1 VHPSERVR
9 IVVETARAV
18 LQDRLDPSVAAT
30 TLRLQQEQIGNRL
43 RADRLDVTRKE
54 ADAVAL
60 TLRRLAEQIS
70 DLTPD
75 DPDPSNQETARIL
88 GELAQSLR

>member
-18 LQDRLDPSVAAT
+18 LQDRLEPTVAAT
-30 TLRLQQEQIGNRL
+30 TLALQQEQIGSRL
-43 RADRLDVTRKE
+43 RADRLDVTRRE

-70 DLTPD
+70 DLAPD
-75 DPDPSNQETARIL
+75 DPDPANIETARIL